1 MVSSQIESRRET
13 VQQTFLIFV
22 LSMGK
27 LRSLILDRL
36 FSAIPKFLM
45 DKPRYF
51 HHELDKILYIFC
63 KINFHFIY
71 LMHGPK

>member
-51 HHELDKILYIFC
+51 HHEL
-63 KINFHFIY
+63 
-71 LMHGPK
+71 